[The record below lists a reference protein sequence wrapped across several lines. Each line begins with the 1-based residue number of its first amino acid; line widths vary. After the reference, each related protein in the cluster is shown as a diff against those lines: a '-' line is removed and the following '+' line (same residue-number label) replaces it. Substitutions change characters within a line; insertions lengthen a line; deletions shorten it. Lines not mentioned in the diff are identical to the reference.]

1 MLWCNV
7 TASKKTSNTFQAFHF
22 LVFLLLVTVEW
33 RALLLPG
40 FPPTFE
46 QARVLRKR
54 LEKAWRLTF
63 AQCS

>member
-22 LVFLLLVTVEW
+22 LVFLLRVTVEW

-54 LEKAWRLTF
+54 LEKA
-63 AQCS
+63 